1 MREVSTLPRKPFSCA
16 FVVIQILTSITPHTY
31 ESTTEFVCSSSGRMN
46 MCRCPHRI
54 RNSAIRRRQM
64 INAFRHT
71 SFKCVHL
78 FCSFRFS
85 FFYHLYWWTG
95 LTSKRIQLFSQS
107 TFSFLQMPNNWS
119 WWESEHEMTH
129 LFRGI
134 IHRYHY
140 ECCVLCLFWRS
151 IVVYWHS
158 FSSVIIAY
166 DE

>member
-1 MREVSTLPRKPFSCA
+1 MLLLLYKYWRQSHLARMNLLLNSYAQVREEWICVVARIVSEIRPFGAGKWLMLS
-16 FVVIQILTSITPHTY
+16 VTPHLN
-31 ESTTEFVCSSSGRMN
+31 VC
-46 MCRCPHRI
+46 I
-54 RNSAIRRRQM
+54 
-64 INAFRHT
+64 F
-71 SFKCVHL
+71 

-85 FFYHLYWWTG
+85 FFYHLFWWTG